1 MKRPVRGKKPDTALW
16 EKEPTNTPP
25 GSFCVSQ
32 LLLRM
37 GPALKSGL
45 YIQYSFIG
53 EYHFFPFV
61 SGYQV
66 QMMASGLRMEGC
78 VHFLSPHSDYIWS
91 SPVHTHS
98 LCEFF
103 YVLFPCITSPC
114 FLHAFHS
121 LLPSFCHLFYQVP
134 WGPWWRHLIYDE
146 VVKCLILCP
155 LSSCASLYLFQ
166 FTMKF
171 LWWWGVGHW
180 PRSIAECHEE
190 LFYCEVPSAVFIFS
204 LVPDLS
210 NLRFLSALE
219 MLGMD
224 SFS

>member
-32 LLLRM
+32 LLLCM

-91 SPVHTHS
+91 SPVHECAYSQS
-98 LCEFF
+98 LW
-103 YVLFPCITSPC
+103 VLLCIVPLYYESLFSSCLPFTLTIFLSP
-114 FLHAFHS
+114 
-121 LLPSFCHLFYQVP
+121 LLPSSL
-134 WGPWWRHLIYDE
+134 RSLME
-146 VVKCLILCP
+146 
-155 LSSCASLYLFQ
+155 ASY
-166 FTMKF
+166 
-171 LWWWGVGHW
+171 LWWSGQV
-180 PRSIAECHEE
+180 SN
-190 LFYCEVPSAVFIFS
+190 S
-204 LVPDLS
+204 LPTV
-210 NLRFLSALE
+210 
-219 MLGMD
+219 
-224 SFS
+224 

>member
-91 SPVHTHS
+91 SPVHDCAYSQS
-98 LCEFF
+98 LW
-103 YVLFPCITSPC
+103 VLLCIVT
-114 FLHAFHS
+114 
-121 LLPSFCHLFYQVP
+121 
-134 WGPWWRHLIYDE
+134 
-146 VVKCLILCP
+146 
-155 LSSCASLYLFQ
+155 LYLRVLVF
-166 FTMKF
+166 FMPSIHSYHLSVTSSTKFPEVIDGGILFMMK
-171 LWWWGVGHW
+171 WSSV
-180 PRSIAECHEE
+180 
-190 LFYCEVPSAVFIFS
+190 
-204 LVPDLS
+204 
-210 NLRFLSALE
+210 
-219 MLGMD
+219 
-224 SFS
+224 

>member
-32 LLLRM
+32 LLLCM

-78 VHFLSPHSDYIWS
+78 VHFLSPHSDCIWS
-91 SPVHTHS
+91 SPVHDCAYSQS
-98 LCEFF
+98 LW
-103 YVLFPCITSPC
+103 VLLCI
-114 FLHAFHS
+114 
-121 LLPSFCHLFYQVP
+121 
-134 WGPWWRHLIYDE
+134 GP
-146 VVKCLILCP
+146 
-155 LSSCASLYLFQ
+155 LYLRVLVF
-166 FTMKF
+166 FMPSIHSYHLSVTSSTKFPEVLDGGILFMMK
-171 LWWWGVGHW
+171 WSSV
-180 PRSIAECHEE
+180 
-190 LFYCEVPSAVFIFS
+190 
-204 LVPDLS
+204 
-210 NLRFLSALE
+210 
-219 MLGMD
+219 
-224 SFS
+224 

>member
-91 SPVHTHS
+91 SPVHDCAYSQS
-98 LCEFF
+98 LWI
-103 YVLFPCITSPC
+103 LLCI
-114 FLHAFHS
+114 
-121 LLPSFCHLFYQVP
+121 VP
-134 WGPWWRHLIYDE
+134 
-146 VVKCLILCP
+146 
-155 LSSCASLYLFQ
+155 LYLRVLVF
-166 FTMKF
+166 FMPSIHSYHLSVTSSTKFPEVLDGGILFMMK
-171 LWWWGVGHW
+171 WSSV
-180 PRSIAECHEE
+180 
-190 LFYCEVPSAVFIFS
+190 
-204 LVPDLS
+204 
-210 NLRFLSALE
+210 
-219 MLGMD
+219 
-224 SFS
+224 